1 MRLTTFVRIPTLLG
15 LAALSPGCGGSG
27 SVSWLAQP
35 GDEAADVRAPLQLSS
50 GDLLVTGSA
59 LHSPTAGDAAPLLE
73 WLSPEG
79 VALRTT
85 TPPMTRLRLDPTT
98 DGRLAFAG
106 EFAGSGNGDEIGL
119 MDEGGDVQS
128 TLPAPGAGFAH
139 FSPEGGFFYVF
150 GADSSFA
157 LPEDVFVKKIDAE
170 GNEVWAHHRNEL
182 SYNRIYTA
190 AFPQAGGV
198 VVTGPTGAA
207 FPMFD
212 SYLTRIDANGEELW
226 SREIDG
232 TILLDVEED
241 PDTGVLYATGS
252 DVSNRVVIGAVD
264 ADGKDVFWKKF
275 DGSAPG
281 SAYASGGGWTISVR
295 RAVDSSPAE
304 LLVGGLFADAIDFGL
319 GPLEGDDDAFLLAM
333 TTEGEPLWQ
342 MMGSSDGVDIFFARY
357 GGDGNILAALS
368 CSTGGA
374 FGSERIGHVGGRTF
388 PLRGTIDSAVMRII
402 R

>member
-1 MRLTTFVRIPTLLG
+1 MRFATFVRIPLFFG
-15 LAALSPGCGGSG
+15 LAAVSLGCEGSG
-27 SVSWLAQP
+27 SVSWLVQP
-35 GDEAADVRAPLQLSS
+35 GDEAADVRAPLQLAS

-59 LHSPTAGDAAPLLE
+59 LHSPTAGDADPLLE

-79 VALRTT
+79 AALRTT

-106 EFAGSGNGDEIGL
+106 EFSGSGKGDEIGL
-119 MDEGGDVQS
+119 MDEGGDVES
-128 TLPAPGAGFAH
+128 SLPAPGAAFAH
-139 FSPEGGFFYVF
+139 FSPEGGFFYVL
-150 GADSSFA
+150 GGVAS
-157 LPEDVFVKKIDAE
+157 LGVPEDAFVKKIDAE

-182 SYNRIYTA
+182 DYNRIYTA
-190 AFPQAGGV
+190 AFPQDGGV
-198 VVTGPTGAA
+198 IVTGPTGTT
-207 FPMFD
+207 FPILH

-226 SREIDG
+226 SREIEG
-232 TILLDVEED
+232 TILLDIEQD
-241 PDTGVLYATGS
+241 PDTGVLYATGY
-252 DVSNRVVIGAVD
+252 DGSNRIVIGAVD

-275 DGSAPG
+275 DGASPG

-304 LLVGGLFADAIDFGL
+304 VLVGGLFADAIDFGL

-357 GGDGNILAALS
+357 GEDGNILAALS

-388 PLRGTIDSAVMRII
+388 PLRGIIDSAVMRII